1 MRRTHVA
8 ALGAVLLVGFWLR
21 APQISANLPYF
32 YDADETTSFNRL
44 VRMVQTNDYHPY
56 FFYYPSLHL
65 YLQMPALAGGFLW
78 SAREGNIS
86 SIHDIVRIDNN
97 VPDGIARTASHP
109 HIVMWVRSVTLFF
122 SLLMVVSTVGIARRL
137 TTSPWAGVVAGVL
150 VACSAPLIQDSEK
163 IGVDTMMAAMCLVTV
178 WLSLRTMEQP
188 SVGRAA
194 LAGLAAGLSVSS
206 KYNAMPIVAV
216 PVLACLLS
224 VRCTPGMLVAAL
236 GLPAVGFFAGT
247 PYGLLYPANLL
258 NGMAAQVSWYGLSES
273 AGTVDPGWP
282 QARRFFL
289 WMFSSALGATAT
301 LTGVAGAVL
310 MVCMQKYRRTAIVVL
325 AFPAAFGMLM
335 FGQRAYFSRNM
346 LVLIPF
352 FAVAAAWTTEQL
364 AAYLPAWWRTL
375 GKSRATITALV
386 ILLISQPAM
395 MAIDVWLHTG
405 TAPESRHLV
414 TAWLAE
420 TNDPQRETVIAASLQ
435 LPPRYRSNGITVAG
449 TDQLTDPR
457 RLFLDGYDRIVV
469 GPDFALHAPSWAMDL
484 MQMHRVFAGYREQT
498 YIPRNPEVT
507 VYDLP
512 ATLAYA
518 PEVRALVE
526 QDARY
531 EVTDGTVRTRVAR
544 LPFDATAAALIRTR
558 NSTVTLDLRTRWP
571 SQSCRLELADWQ
583 SPDLCANLQ
592 ANEWRTA
599 TVPVP
604 TSALTDQTSLWIVIR
619 RVYQD
624 PDAPR
629 DQGLRRLGLEV
640 HGLAISPAP

>member
-1 MRRTHVA
+1 MHRTHVVA
-8 ALGAVLLVGFWLR
+8 FGAVLLVGLWLR

-44 VRMVQTNDYHPY
+44 VRMVQTSDYHPY
-56 FFYYPSLHL
+56 FFFYPSLHL
-65 YLQMPALAGGFLW
+65 YLRMPALAGGFLW
-78 SAREGNIS
+78 SAREGDIS
-86 SIHDIVRIDNN
+86 SVHDIVRIDNN

-122 SLLMVVSTVGIARRL
+122 SLLMIVSTVGITRRL
-137 TTSPWAGVVAGVL
+137 TASPWAGILAGAL
-150 VACSAPLIQDSEK
+150 VACSAPLIRDSEK
-163 IGVDTMMAAMCLVTV
+163 IGVDTVMAAMCLVTV

-188 SVGRAA
+188 TVGRAA

-224 VRCTPGMLVAAL
+224 ARCTPGMLAATL

-247 PYGLLYPANLL
+247 PYGLLYPASLL
-258 NGMAAQVSWYGLSES
+258 NGLAEQVSHYGLY
-273 AGTVDPGWP
+273 ARDGTVDPGWP
-282 QARRFFL
+282 QARRFLL
-289 WMFSSALGATAT
+289 WMLGPALGATAT

-310 MVCMQKYRRTAIVVL
+310 MVCMEKYRRTAIVAL
-325 AFPAAFGMLM
+325 AFPVAYGMLM
-335 FGQRAYFSRNM
+335 FDQRVYYNRNM

-352 FAVAAAWTTEQL
+352 FAVAAAWMTEQL
-364 AAYLPAWWRTL
+364 VTYFSARSRTP
-375 GKSRATITALV
+375 GRSRATITALV
-386 ILLISQPAM
+386 ILLISQPAV
-395 MAIDVWLHTG
+395 MAIDVWLHAG

-414 TAWLAE
+414 TTWLAE
-420 TNDPQRETVIAASLQ
+420 TNDSQQETVIAASLQ
-435 LPPRYRSNGITVAG
+435 LPSRYRANGISVAR
-449 TDQLTDPR
+449 TDELTDPR

-469 GPDFALHAPSWAMDL
+469 GPDFALRAPSWATDL
-484 MQMHRVFAGYREQT
+484 MQVHRVFAGYREQT
-498 YIPRNPEVT
+498 YIPLNPEVT

-544 LPFDATAAALIRTR
+544 LPLDAKAIALIRTR
-558 NSTVTLDLRTRWP
+558 NSTITLDLRSRWP
-571 SQSCRLELADWQ
+571 SQSCRLELAIWQ

-592 ANEWRTA
+592 TNEWRTT

-604 TSALTDQTSLWIVIR
+604 TRALTDRTSLWIVNR
-619 RVYQD
+619 RVHGD

-629 DQGLRRLGLEV
+629 QEGLRRLGLEV
-640 HGLAISPAP
+640 QGLTISPAP

>member
-1 MRRTHVA
+1 MNRTHVV
-8 ALGAVLLVGFWLR
+8 ALGAVLLVGLWLR
-21 APQISANLPYF
+21 APQISENLPYF

-65 YLQMPALAGGFLW
+65 YLRMPALAGGFLW
-78 SAREGNIS
+78 TAREGDIR
-86 SIHDIVRIDNN
+86 SIHDIVRTDDN

-137 TTSPWAGVVAGVL
+137 TTSPWAAVVAGVL
-150 VACSAPLIQDSEK
+150 VACSAPLIEDSDK
-163 IGVDTMMAAMCLVTV
+163 IGVDTVMAAMCLVTV

-224 VRCTPGMLVAAL
+224 ARCTPGMLAATL

-247 PYGLLYPANLL
+247 PYGLLYPASLL
-258 NGMAAQVSWYGLSES
+258 NGLAEQVSHYGLY
-273 AGTVDPGWP
+273 ARDGTADPGWP
-282 QARRFFL
+282 QARRFLL
-289 WMFSSALGATAT
+289 WMFGSALGATAT
-301 LTGVAGAVL
+301 LTAVAGAVP

-325 AFPAAFGMLM
+325 AFAVAYGMLM
-335 FGQRAYFSRNM
+335 FGQRVYYSRNM
-346 LVLIPF
+346 LVLVPF
-352 FAVAAAWTTEQL
+352 FAVAAAWTAEQL
-364 AAYLPAWWRTL
+364 ATYLSAWSRTF
-375 GKSRATITALV
+375 GRSRATIPALV
-386 ILLISQPAM
+386 MLLISQPAV
-395 MAIDVWLHTG
+395 MAVDVWLHTG
-405 TAPESRHLV
+405 TTPESRHLV

-420 TNDPQRETVIAASLQ
+420 TNDPQQETIIAASLQ
-435 LPPRYRSNGITVAG
+435 LPPRFRANGMSVAR
-449 TDQLTDPR
+449 TDQLADPR

-484 MQMHRVFAGYREQT
+484 MQVHRVFAGYREQIH
-498 YIPRNPEVT
+498 IPLNPEVT

-526 QDARY
+526 QDPRY

-544 LPFDATAAALIRTR
+544 LPYDAEAIALIRTR
-558 NSTVTLDLRTRWP
+558 NSTITLDLRSRRP
-571 SQSCRLELADWQ
+571 SQSCRLELANWR

-592 ANEWRTA
+592 ANEWRTT

-604 TSALTDQTSLWIVIR
+604 TRALTDRTSLWIVSR
-619 RVYQD
+619 RVHWD
-624 PDAPR
+624 PDA
-629 DQGLRRLGLEV
+629 QERLGLEV
-640 HGLAISPAP
+640 QGLTVSPAP